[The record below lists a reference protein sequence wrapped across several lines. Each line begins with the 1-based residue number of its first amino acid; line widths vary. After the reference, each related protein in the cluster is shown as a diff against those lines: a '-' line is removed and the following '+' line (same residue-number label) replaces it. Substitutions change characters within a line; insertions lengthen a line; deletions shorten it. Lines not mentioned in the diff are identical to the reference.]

1 MTVTARRPRR
11 GLVVFSWHNIEST
24 PGFPTEHGRGVEGF
38 ERQLRHLSRF
48 ATVLPL
54 EPALDALYGG
64 ESLPQRAVCLTFDD
78 GYRDNLELAVP
89 LLRRYGLPATF
100 FLVPAFLDQAR
111 GAWWETLGWALGHSR
126 HDVVEFEGTE
136 YRLGPAAVESTDR
149 MARSLKD
156 RNQVERDAA
165 IRHVVELAE
174 PEGTD
179 PGPGL
184 FLDWDGARAL
194 AAAGFSIG
202 SHSLD
207 HAILSRED
215 AAVQLANIDTAR
227 RRLIAGIGQEV
238 ATIAYPNG
246 RFADADHLTMAAAQ
260 TAGHRYG
267 LLLEPGRTTV
277 RTDPFAVRR
286 PFVLPHR
293 GARGLYVQLGRRA
306 VESIRSTPARL
317 RRPHVGDV
325 RNAESGS
332 MP

>member
-1 MTVTARRPRR
+1 VTR

-24 PGFPTEHGRGVEGF
+24 PGFPTAHGRGVEGF
-38 ERQLRHLSRF
+38 ERQLRFLARF

-54 EPALDALYGG
+54 EPALDALYAG
-64 ESLPQRAVCLTFDD
+64 ETLPKRAVCLTFDD

-111 GAWWETLGWALGHSR
+111 GAWWESLGWALGHSR
-126 HDVVEFEGTE
+126 RESVEFEGTE
-136 YRLGPAAVESTDR
+136 YRLGPAVAASADR
-149 MARSLKD
+149 MAQSLKG
-156 RNQVERDAA
+156 RSQVERDAA
-165 IRHVVELAE
+165 IRALVDLTD

-179 PGPGL
+179 PGAGL

-215 AAVQLANIDTAR
+215 PAVQVANIDTAR
-227 RRLIAGIGQEV
+227 RALVAGIGQEI
-238 ATIAYPNG
+238 ASIAYPNG
-246 RFADADHLTMAAAQ
+246 RFADADRHTMAAAQ

-267 LLLEPGRTTV
+267 LLLEPGRTTAS
-277 RTDPFAVRR
+277 TDPFAIRR

-293 GARGLYVQLGRRA
+293 GAPGLYVQLGRRA
-306 VESIRSTPARL
+306 VDSIRSVPAHL
-317 RRPHVGDV
+317 RGQRGGDV
-325 RNAESGS
+325 RPAEAGS
-332 MP
+332 IR

>member
-1 MTVTARRPRR
+1 MTATTRRSAR

-24 PGFPTEHGRGVEGF
+24 PGFPTKHGRGVQGF
-38 ERQLRHLSRF
+38 ERQLRHLARF

-54 EPALDALYGG
+54 EPALDALYAG
-64 ESLPQRAVCLTFDD
+64 ETLPRRAVCLTFDD
-78 GYRDNLELAVP
+78 GYRDNLDLAVP

-111 GAWWETLGWALGHSR
+111 GAWWETLGWALGRSR
-126 HDVVEFEGTE
+126 RDSVQFEETE
-136 YRLGPAAVESTDR
+136 YRLGSAAAASIDQV
-149 MARSLKD
+149 ARSLKN
-156 RNQVERDAA
+156 RNKDERDAA
-165 IRHVVELAE
+165 ISQLVELAE

-179 PGPGL
+179 PGARL
-184 FLDWDGARAL
+184 FLGWDGARAI

-215 AAVQLANIDTAR
+215 PAVQVANIDTAR
-227 RRLIAGIGQEV
+227 RALIAGVGQEV

-246 RFADADHLTMAAAQ
+246 RFADADHHTMAAARA
-260 TAGHRYG
+260 AGHRYG
-267 LLLEPGRTTV
+267 LLLEAGRTTA

-293 GARGLYVQLGRRA
+293 GAAGLYVQFGRRA
-306 VESIRSTPARL
+306 VDSIRSSPAHL
-317 RRPHVGDV
+317 RRV
-325 RNAESGS
+325 RGGGVRGTAAG
-332 MP
+332 